1 MGKSKNKVKGKSM
14 IEFDRVKDE
23 DEYQYIVNGELAI
36 CGDDMAM
43 GVIKDWENRYNE
55 SEHIT
60 NILVFDDCDRCVDEH
75 HVVYTKDGKHL
86 LNCLNTFNE
95 TEYTVKDGVT
105 TICDDAF
112 MWRANEEQRMTLYIP
127 RSVKVIGENIFG
139 DGGGRIVVKQ

>member
-1 MGKSKNKVKGKSM
+1 MGKSKNKVEGKSM
-14 IEFDRVKDE
+14 IEFDRVKDG

-95 TEYTVKDGVT
+95 TEYTVRDGVT

-112 MWRANEEQRMTLYIP
+112 MWRANEEQRMTLYIT
-127 RSVKVIGENIFG
+127 RSVKIIGENIFG
-139 DGGGRIVVKQ
+139 DGGGRIIVKQ

>member
-1 MGKSKNKVKGKSM
+1 M
-14 IEFDRVKDE
+14 IEFDRVKDG

-55 SEHIT
+55 VEHIT

-95 TEYTVKDGVT
+95 AEYTVRDGVT

-112 MWRANEEQRMTLYIP
+112 MWRTNQEQRMTLYIP
-127 RSVKVIGENIFG
+127 HSVKIIGENIFG
-139 DGGGRIVVKQ
+139 DGGGRIIIKQ